1 MEIFTYIETIVD
13 QLYGETK
20 NITKLRYNDVYRST
34 IWETKNIT
42 KLRYNDVYRS
52 TIWEN

>member
-1 MEIFTYIETIVD
+1 MEIFTSTETIVD

-34 IWETKNIT
+34 IWRNQEYYKTKI
-42 KLRYNDVYRS
+42 
-52 TIWEN
+52 